1 MELPIAFQSLD
12 RRDALALLHRR
23 QRHARHDAAS
33 VYMHGASPTLAAITA
48 LLWAGQSQFFAQRI
62 KQRRARFD
70 RDGASLAV
78 DNKAHRQARR
88 TSIRGLRR
96 LAGGGD
102 SGGAHVTTPATEA
115 RSPSSPSRKKNQREH
130 AGKRHGHAR
139 ALNRRGL

>member
-96 LAGGGD
+96 LA
-102 SGGAHVTTPATEA
+102 SGGARVIVPVAGPRAECDCA
-115 RSPSSPSRKKNQREH
+115 SSRSACKLQE
-130 AGKRHGHAR
+130 
-139 ALNRRGL
+139 L